1 MALNKLY
8 DSIRSMSNSFTKHYR
23 LCNYATDYL
32 DFSLST
38 PDVYSTVNLIKS
50 SQHSY
55 IVMTYVMIVGVR
67 KFALCVRFRTLKDL
81 CIYLDTLSSQL
92 V

>member
-8 DSIRSMSNSFTKHYR
+8 DSICSLSVSFTKHFR
-23 LCNYATDYL
+23 LCNYTTDYL
-32 DFSLST
+32 HFSFNS
-38 PDVYSTVNLIKS
+38 PDAYSTVNLIKT

-55 IVMTYVMIVGVR
+55 IVMTYVMLVNVK
-67 KFALCVRFRTLKDL
+67 KFSLCVRFRTLKDM

>member
-8 DSIRSMSNSFTKHYR
+8 DSICSMTDSFGKRFR
-23 LCNYATDYL
+23 LCAYAGSYL
-32 DFSLST
+32 QFTFNS
-38 PDVYSTVNLIKS
+38 VNVCSNITLMKT
-50 SQHSY
+50 SQHTFIAMIYLY
-55 IVMTYVMIVGVR
+55 ILNGGKMASCM
-67 KFALCVRFRTLKDL
+67 RFRTLKDM